1 MSIYTPF
8 QLVHAHLPALPT
20 APGPVAEVSVPTERS
35 FSANADAYTS
45 PLHPDHAVSAAFDS
59 RTATLARTVYNG
71 YALEL
76 RSLSPVLNK
85 GKSIEDPSIIRILFP
100 DQLRPLADKCIIPS
114 FGDRQLV
121 VVVLSTANIIYRL
134 TFPLG
139 LFVDKGDRVTFK
151 PKEGEWVEEWEIDP
165 DLVAAV
171 GEIGAWAVDED
182 TVVLGCADGGI
193 IRVVRDSNSR
203 PGE

>member
-1 MSIYTPF
+1 MSLYTPF

-20 APGPVAEVSVPTERS
+20 APGTVAEVSVPSERS
-35 FSANADAYTS
+35 FADPDAYVS

-59 RTATLARTVYNG
+59 RTATVARTVYNG

-76 RSLSPVLNK
+76 RSLSPMVNQNR
-85 GKSIEDPSIIRILFP
+85 SIEDPSIIRILFP
-100 DQLRPLADKCIIPS
+100 DQLRPLADGCIIPS
-114 FGDRQLV
+114 FGAGQLV
-121 VVVLSTANIIYRL
+121 VVVLSTENVVYRL
-134 TFPLG
+134 TFPIG
-139 LFVDKGDRVTFK
+139 MFVDKGDRITLS
-151 PKEGEWVEEWEIDP
+151 PKADWVEEWDIDP

-171 GEIGAWAVDED
+171 GEVGSWSVTDEN

-193 IRVVRDSNSR
+193 IRVVRASNST